1 MFIVN
6 QALTQVT
13 ALHEKK
19 NDINSYF
26 VPWDITFL
34 DPVLGRKPS
43 TETALS
49 SRDSNEFE
57 GARVSSI

>member
-6 QALTQVT
+6 QTLTQVT
-13 ALHEKK
+13 ALHEK

-26 VPWDITFL
+26 VPWDKTLL
-34 DPVLGRKPS
+34 DPVLGRTPD
-43 TETALS
+43 TEMALS